1 MQDTGADTASTSI
14 IRGLTGGRPGDTAV
28 TAGGGQGSAES
39 SNGDAGTSTAAI
51 IQGLVGGKAGGA
63 ADQDTIDS
71 GAARATAEQPGRDTA
86 VHRHAARAKIPAPA
100 APTVA
105 RSRGTSSDH
114 LADNPS
120 DQSVAV
126 NNLGILKAPE
136 PEAYENPATLS
147 GDLGSDRA
155 FVPEGSP
162 LRGANS
168 DSASTTS
175 EASTTFTWP
184 MIDPSTNRAGSGRH
198 TLNHPAGQTRA
209 IRDDENGAP
218 KSAAGGFIPD
228 WIRQMSPAEALG
240 YLSAMGLVIGLMAG
254 AVSGR
259 RTLDSD

>member
-1 MQDTGADTASTSI
+1 M
-14 IRGLTGGRPGDTAV
+14 
-28 TAGGGQGSAES
+28 
-39 SNGDAGTSTAAI
+39 
-51 IQGLVGGKAGGA
+51 
-63 ADQDTIDS
+63 
-71 GAARATAEQPGRDTA
+71 
-86 VHRHAARAKIPAPA
+86 
-100 APTVA
+100 
-105 RSRGTSSDH
+105 
-114 LADNPS
+114 
-120 DQSVAV
+120 AV